1 MDELDAL
8 DALQNSLK
16 RDLACVNID
25 DFKGHCKI
33 CQEPVTGN
41 TVTQYTQDGV
51 QYLFH
56 KDCFKC
62 EMCQS
67 FIGSTPFYLHETK
80 HVCDECYRRKVL
92 GSCEHCGLQFTD
104 SSLVKTG
111 GKQYHPACFKCS
123 TCHNPLVTT
132 YVEKDG
138 AFMCKDC
145 YEAKFLPMCN
155 TCNGRIFPAHGTGTI
170 VAVEWKDKKFHQAC
184 FVCKVCAK
192 PFVELKAVAHNDTL
206 YCKECFEDE
215 ATRNAS

>member
-80 HVCDECYRRKVL
+80 H
-92 GSCEHCGLQFTD
+92 
-104 SSLVKTG
+104 
-111 GKQYHPACFKCS
+111 CFKCS